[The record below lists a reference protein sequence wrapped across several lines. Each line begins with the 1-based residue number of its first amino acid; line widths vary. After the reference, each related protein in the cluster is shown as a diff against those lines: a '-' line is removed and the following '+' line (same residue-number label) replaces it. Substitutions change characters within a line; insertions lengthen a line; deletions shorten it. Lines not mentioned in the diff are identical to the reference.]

1 MFAVYCETPN
11 LENPLAALRL
21 GERPEPEPRSAHQS
35 GWVRVRVTH
44 ASLNRHDLFTL
55 QGITGHATP
64 IPFPMILGN
73 DAAGVLE
80 DGTAVVL
87 YPVITDEADFAHDW
101 GDETLTPSWRIFSE
115 REQGTFADVVL
126 APRRNAIPLPPGLS
140 PLHASVLGTAW
151 LTAWRMLCTKSGL
164 QPGQTMLVQG
174 ASGGMATAL
183 VQLGRAMGMEV
194 WAASRSREGREL
206 ALRLGAHQVFGEQA
220 PLPRKVHA
228 VFDNVGRATW
238 AHSLASVR
246 RGGTIVTV
254 GITSGGQ
261 VEMPLLPVIV
271 EQLTITGSVMG
282 SLAEMHALV
291 DFIAL
296 HGIEP
301 EICSVLPMEQA
312 AEAFALMAAGRLQG
326 KVVLTR

>member
-1 MFAVYCETPN
+1 MFAVYCDTPDP
-11 LENPLAALRL
+11 ENPLAALRL
-21 GERPEPEPRSAHQS
+21 GERPEPEPRP

-55 QGITGHATP
+55 CGVTGHATP

-73 DAAGVLE
+73 DAAGCLD

-87 YPVITDEADFAHDW
+87 YPVIVGESEW

-115 REQGTFADVVL
+115 REQGTFADYVL
-126 APRRNAIPLPPGLS
+126 APQRNVIPLPPELS
-140 PLHASVLGTAW
+140 PLHAAVLGTAW

-164 QPGQTMLVQG
+164 RPGQTMLVQG
-174 ASGGMATAL
+174 ATGGMATAL
-183 VQLGRAMGMEV
+183 VQLGRTMGMEV
-194 WAASRSREGREL
+194 WVTSRSREGREL
-206 ALRLGAHQVFGEQA
+206 ALQLGAHQAFEEQA
-220 PLPRKVHA
+220 SLPRKAHA

-254 GITSGGQ
+254 GITSGGE

-271 EQLTITGSVMG
+271 DQLTITGSVMG
-282 SLAEMHALV
+282 SLAEMHELV
-291 DFIAL
+291 NFVARM
-296 HGIEP
+296 GIVP
-301 EICSVLPMEQA
+301 EICAVLPMEQA
-312 AEAFALMAAGRLQG
+312 ADAFAMMAGSRLQG